1 MKQTVSVNSSTHPVS
16 GVMPTRTV
24 SIPFSVALVVALGA
38 ITATAHLGNNFTP
51 YLIGG
56 LIDLFGFSP
65 LQMGVWSMVELLAYA
80 ATMLFIAP
88 HVVRLSPRRLA
99 LAAGALI
106 GAAQFSSSLL
116 DSFIPLL
123 VTRVA
128 CGLGFGLAN
137 TALNLTAARTDS
149 PTRAISIGLAVQ
161 TIVYTLINLALP
173 VVGTHHGTP
182 GMFIMLAVLALL
194 FTIAG
199 GSLLPDRP
207 SAPAFQTPIQWNHL
221 KNNGRIVLIAISL
234 FSFGSLALWPFIE
247 RAAHEIGISAVIY
260 GRYQSI
266 ATLACAVSNTVFGVL
281 APRIPRRWSLPV
293 ALLIC
298 GLSCA
303 ALTLVSNEA
312 GFAIA
317 LIVFNVSWL
326 IAYPLILSVAYQID
340 AGGRLS
346 VLCSSAWIVNMA
358 AGSLVTGAIAQWL
371 GSYVLVGPLGL
382 ISCVGAFLLL
392 RPLVH
397 SRVGSGE

>member
-1 MKQTVSVNSSTHPVS
+1 
-16 GVMPTRTV
+16 
-24 SIPFSVALVVALGA
+24 
-38 ITATAHLGNNFTP
+38 
-51 YLIGG
+51 
-56 LIDLFGFSP
+56 
-65 LQMGVWSMVELLAYA
+65 
-80 ATMLFIAP
+80 
-88 HVVRLSPRRLA
+88 
-99 LAAGALI
+99 
-106 GAAQFSSSLL
+106 
-116 DSFIPLL
+116 
-123 VTRVA
+123 
-128 CGLGFGLAN
+128 
-137 TALNLTAARTDS
+137 
-149 PTRAISIGLAVQ
+149 
-161 TIVYTLINLALP
+161 
-173 VVGTHHGTP
+173 
-182 GMFIMLAVLALL
+182 MLAVLAVL

-207 SAPAFQTPIQWNHL
+207 SAPDSQTPIQWNHL

-326 IAYPLILSVAYQID
+326 IDRVA
-340 AGGRLS
+340 G
-346 VLCSSAWIVNMA
+346 W
-358 AGSLVTGAIAQWL
+358 
-371 GSYVLVGPLGL
+371 
-382 ISCVGAFLLL
+382 
-392 RPLVH
+392 
-397 SRVGSGE
+397 

>member
-1 MKQTVSVNSSTHPVS
+1 M
-16 GVMPTRTV
+16 
-24 SIPFSVALVVALGA
+24 
-38 ITATAHLGNNFTP
+38 
-51 YLIGG
+51 
-56 LIDLFGFSP
+56 
-65 LQMGVWSMVELLAYA
+65 ELLAYA
-80 ATMLFIAP
+80 VTMLFIAP
-88 HVVRLSPRRLA
+88 HVVLLSPRRLA

-116 DSFIPLL
+116 HGFIPLL

-137 TALNLTAARTDS
+137 TALNLTAARTNS
-149 PTRAISIGLAVQ
+149 PTRAISIGLAIQ
-161 TIVYTLINLALP
+161 TIIYTLINLSLP
-173 VVGTHHGTP
+173 VVGTNHGTP
-182 GMFIMLAVLALL
+182 GMFVMLAVLAML
-194 FTIAG
+194 FTLAG
-199 GSLLPDRP
+199 GSFLPDRP
-207 SAPAFQTPIQWNHL
+207 GTSNLQSPVQWNEL
-221 KNNGRIVLIAISL
+221 KSSGRIVLIAISL

-247 RAAHEIGISAVIY
+247 RAAHEIGISAVTY

-266 ATLACAVSNTVFGVL
+266 ATLACAISNTIFGIL
-281 APRIPRRWSLPV
+281 AQRIPRRWSLPV
-293 ALLIC
+293 SLLIC

-340 AGGRLS
+340 AGGRLA
-346 VLCSSAWIVNMA
+346 VLCSSAWIINMA

-371 GSYVLVGPLGL
+371 ESYVLVGPLGL

-392 RPLVH
+392 RPLVL
-397 SRVGSGE
+397 SPCRRS